1 MTAKDNSD
9 YLKVLVYFD
18 GLCQPCNP
26 GGLACYAFII
36 ETYTGQTIH
45 REYGLAVEPFTDS
58 STNNVAEY
66 TGIIKALEWLLENNF
81 HNQKIMI
88 SGDSQLVINQ
98 LRRNWKVKALTI
110 VPLYLKTKSLISKF
124 KDITI
129 EWISRQKNEKADK
142 LTNNAYHD
150 ALESDPGLLKMAGRY
165 MATED
170 QLNLLKSSGIKT
182 EKYLSKIEANRLL
195 KFRNKMKANK
205 TNHQEKYYQ

>member
-9 YLKVLVYFD
+9 SLKIQVYFD

-36 ETYTGQTIH
+36 ETNTGQTIH
-45 REYGLAVEPFTDS
+45 REYGLAAKPFTDS

-98 LRRNWKVKALTI
+98 LRRNCRHSKE
-110 VPLYLKTKSLISKF
+110 YSL
-124 KDITI
+124 
-129 EWISRQKNEKADK
+129 R
-142 LTNNAYHD
+142 
-150 ALESDPGLLKMAGRY
+150 
-165 MATED
+165 
-170 QLNLLKSSGIKT
+170 
-182 EKYLSKIEANRLL
+182 
-195 KFRNKMKANK
+195 
-205 TNHQEKYYQ
+205 